1 MQSVARI
8 ERSKHEHTS
17 SYLPEPLGKPSLIS
31 AKPLNIP
38 CLEETSFKRLDL
50 NAGPLSN
57 FVDTEAG
64 VAGLI
69 KEIQGLPTD
78 PPSLYID
85 LEGINLSR
93 HGSIFILQ
101 VFVFPLDKAYLIDI
115 HTLKEKA
122 FLQPASNGGQTL
134 LDVLDS
140 PQIPKVFFYVR
151 NDSDALFSHLNIE
164 LAGVVDLQ
172 LMELATRNFSRK
184 HAKGLA
190 KCIERDAP
198 ITTLEIRSWK
208 ESKEKGLKLFEPER
222 GGSYEIFNLRP
233 LPNDVLDYCVQDVR
247 FLPKLWR
254 HYHQK
259 MSPFWEKMV
268 ATEVTNRIMFSQTAT
283 YYGKGKW
290 KALAPVS

>member
-17 SYLPEPLGKPSLIS
+17 SYLPEPLSKPSLVS
-31 AKPLNIP
+31 AKPLDIP
-38 CLEETSFKRLDL
+38 CLEEASFKRLDL

-69 KEIQGLPTD
+69 EGIQGLLTD

-85 LEGINLSR
+85 LKGINLSR
-93 HGSIFILQ
+93 YGSISILQ
-101 VFVFPLDKAYLIDI
+101 VFVLPLDKAYLIDI

-134 LDVLDS
+134 LDVLES
-140 PQIPKVFFYVR
+140 PRIPKVFFDVR
-151 NDSDALFSHLNIE
+151 NDSDALFSHLNVE
-164 LAGVVDLQ
+164 LAGVIDLQ
-172 LMELATRNFSRK
+172 LMELAARNFSRRHVK
-184 HAKGLA
+184 RVGKMHRERCSHHDSRNTKLERIKG
-190 KCIERDAP
+190 E
-198 ITTLEIRSWK
+198 
-208 ESKEKGLKLFEPER
+208 
-222 GGSYEIFNLRP
+222 SYEIFNIRP

-254 HYHQK
+254 HTI
-259 MSPFWEKMV
+259 EKCPHSGRKWLRRRS
-268 ATEVTNRIMFSQTAT
+268 RIE
-283 YYGKGKW
+283 
-290 KALAPVS
+290 